1 MTVHVMERVSK
12 TARAELFVGDRVTT
26 RPSFAIGTVR
36 YIEDGAA
43 CVKWDGLSRIYAYEL
58 ERLVLAPVLQP
69 HHRPASWA
77 VRLQRRAR

>member
-1 MTVHVMERVSK
+1 MSVRLKASRRTSIV
-12 TARAELFVGDRVTT
+12 VGDRVTT

-43 CVKWDGLSRIYAYEL
+43 CVKWDGLSMIYTYEL

-69 HHRPASWA
+69 HHRPAAWA
-77 VRLQRRAR
+77 EKLQRRAG